1 MTSKA
6 LRPGHRGPGRALAL
20 VRLVSSWMRVAVLA
34 VDLGTSPLHGHRHSG
49 AWSAGGTL
57 GVSL

>member
-1 MTSKA
+1 MTSTA
-6 LRPGHRGPGRALAL
+6 RQAEHRGPRGAVAL
-20 VRLVSSWMRVAVLA
+20 VRLVLSWLLVAVLA